1 MQVSKL
7 LSKLLRYHF
16 LHLHTTNVDITKTI
30 AFPGRSVKSTIC
42 EKIFLVWQF
51 GLTHTLLHFSRYL
64 DRCVLSCSCSY
75 TIYNLSGINVTGLL
89 GSGNDKQFVCRL
101 Q

>member
-16 LHLHTTNVDITKTI
+16 LHLHKTNVIFVKTI

-64 DRCVLSCSCSY
+64 DLCVLSYCYY

-89 GSGNDKQFVCRL
+89 GSGNDKQSVCCL